1 MSITNAVKQKMISD
15 YISNPQGRAKL
26 AASMT
31 QPLRLRRDYLSVG
44 RKTFLVEQLP
54 DGALPIY
61 DKDPDVTAY
70 VVGEEGENILAVT
83 KPRRVIFPLFE
94 IASNPEIPL
103 TQIKE
108 RRFDLIERAQD
119 LARSQIQAAEDERV
133 FAVLDAIATNG
144 FDSIAGGEN
153 ADIPVVAPITG
164 AVLADA
170 FSLIERHDL
179 RVARV
184 FMNARDYADLRKFG
198 RDILDIETQRDLL
211 KTGLMGTLWGSQ
223 IIVSRLVPV
232 GTVYVCC
239 EPEMFGRIP
248 VRTEL
253 TVLSCRRPEGTHHRV
268 QLLREHRTGRLQPEG
283 SRPPDHHA
291 YLIRLNGPRTPDRI
305 FRSGV
310 SRFRMGIVAQRWGCR
325 CWLLSRE
332 RSVRGNP
339 PSVGNWP
346 KSWVLKWFQN
356 LCGTTRICRTSMRTP
371 TVGPSP
377 HRCSWLPIGSA
388 ATGTCLGSR
397 AGSCSTDSCSR
408 TACSPRCV
416 VTWAT

>member
-1 MSITNAVKQKMISD
+1 MIMSVPNSVKAKLIGD
-15 YISNPQGRAKL
+15 YLGSLAGRQKL

-31 QPLRLRRDYLSVG
+31 QPLRLRRDYMAVG

-70 VVGEEGENILAVT
+70 IVGEEGENIIAVT

-108 RRFDLIERAQD
+108 RRFDLIERAQE
-119 LARSQIQAAEDERV
+119 LARAQIQAAEDERV
-133 FAVLDAIATNG
+133 FAVLDAIATAG

-153 ADIPVVAPITG
+153 PDIPVVAPISG

-211 KTGLMGTLWGSQ
+211 KTGLMGTLWGAQ
-223 IIVSRLVPV
+223 VIVSRLVPV

-253 TVLSCRRPEGTHHRV
+253 TVLSADDPKA
-268 QLLREHRTGRLQPEG
+268 RTIGFSVFENIGLGAYNPRGLARLTIA
-283 SRPPDHHA
+283 R
-291 YLIRLNGPRTPDRI
+291 
-305 FRSGV
+305 
-310 SRFRMGIVAQRWGCR
+310 
-325 CWLLSRE
+325 
-332 RSVRGNP
+332 
-339 PSVGNWP
+339 
-346 KSWVLKWFQN
+346 
-356 LCGTTRICRTSMRTP
+356 
-371 TVGPSP
+371 
-377 HRCSWLPIGSA
+377 
-388 ATGTCLGSR
+388 
-397 AGSCSTDSCSR
+397 
-408 TACSPRCV
+408 
-416 VTWAT
+416 

>member
-1 MSITNAVKQKMISD
+1 MTTVNVSTAVKQKIISD
-15 YISNPQGRAKL
+15 YVKTASGRAKL

-31 QPLRLRRDYLSVG
+31 QPLRTRRDYMSVG

-70 VVGEEGENILAVT
+70 VVGEEGENILAIT

-119 LARSQIQAAEDERV
+119 LARAQIQAAEDERV
-133 FAVLDAIATNG
+133 FAVLDAIAVNG
-144 FDSIAGGEN
+144 FDSLPGGTN
-153 ADIPVVAPITG
+153 PDIPVIAPING

-170 FSLIERHDL
+170 FALIERHDL

-184 FMNARDYADLRKFG
+184 YMNARDYADVRKFG
-198 RDILDIETQRDLL
+198 RDILDIESQATLL
-211 KTGLMGTLWGSQ
+211 KTGLQATLWGSQ
-223 IIVSRLVPV
+223 IITSRLVPV

-253 TVLSCRRPEGTHHRV
+253 TVLSADDPKA
-268 QLLREHRTGRLQPEG
+268 RTIGFSVFENLGIGAYNPRGLARL
-283 SRPPDHHA
+283 
-291 YLIRLNGPRTPDRI
+291 T
-305 FRSGV
+305 V
-310 SRFRMGIVAQRWGCR
+310 
-325 CWLLSRE
+325 
-332 RSVRGNP
+332 
-339 PSVGNWP
+339 
-346 KSWVLKWFQN
+346 
-356 LCGTTRICRTSMRTP
+356 TR
-371 TVGPSP
+371 
-377 HRCSWLPIGSA
+377 
-388 ATGTCLGSR
+388 
-397 AGSCSTDSCSR
+397 
-408 TACSPRCV
+408 
-416 VTWAT
+416 

>member
-1 MSITNAVKQKMISD
+1 MTTVNVSTAVKQKIISD
-15 YISNPQGRAKL
+15 YVKTASGRAKL

-31 QPLRLRRDYLSVG
+31 QPLRTRRDYMSVG

-70 VVGEEGENILAVT
+70 VVGEEGENILAIT

-119 LARSQIQAAEDERV
+119 LARAQIQAAEDERV
-133 FAVLDAIATNG
+133 FAVLDAIAVNG
-144 FDSIAGGEN
+144 FDSLPGGTN
-153 ADIPVVAPITG
+153 PDIPVIAPING

-170 FSLIERHDL
+170 FALIERHDL

-184 FMNARDYADLRKFG
+184 YMNARDYADIRKFG
-198 RDILDIETQRDLL
+198 RDILDIESQATLL
-211 KTGLMGTLWGSQ
+211 KTGLQATLWGSQ
-223 IIVSRLVPV
+223 IITSRLVPV

-253 TVLSCRRPEGTHHRV
+253 TVLSADDPKA
-268 QLLREHRTGRLQPEG
+268 RTIGFSVFENLGIGAYNPRGLARL
-283 SRPPDHHA
+283 
-291 YLIRLNGPRTPDRI
+291 T
-305 FRSGV
+305 V
-310 SRFRMGIVAQRWGCR
+310 
-325 CWLLSRE
+325 
-332 RSVRGNP
+332 
-339 PSVGNWP
+339 
-346 KSWVLKWFQN
+346 
-356 LCGTTRICRTSMRTP
+356 TR
-371 TVGPSP
+371 
-377 HRCSWLPIGSA
+377 
-388 ATGTCLGSR
+388 
-397 AGSCSTDSCSR
+397 
-408 TACSPRCV
+408 
-416 VTWAT
+416 

>member
-1 MSITNAVKQKMISD
+1 MSNTVDNSVKSKIIAD
-15 YISNPQGRAKL
+15 YIKTPQGRAKL

-31 QPLRLRRDYLSVG
+31 QPLRLRRDYTSVG

-70 VVGEEGENILAVT
+70 VVGEEGQNILAIT

-119 LARSQIQAAEDERV
+119 LARAQIQAAEDERV
-133 FAVLDAIATNG
+133 FAILNAVAAQG
-144 FDSIAGGEN
+144 FDSLPGQTN
-153 ADIPVVAPITG
+153 ADIQVIAPLNG

-170 FSLIERHDL
+170 FALIERHDL

-184 FMNARDYADLRKFG
+184 FMNARDYADIRKFG
-198 RDILDIETQRDLL
+198 RDILDIESQAALL
-211 KTGLMGTLWGSQ
+211 KTGLQATLWGAQ
-223 IIVSRLVPV
+223 LITSRLVPV

-253 TVLSCRRPEGTHHRV
+253 TVLSADDPKA
-268 QLLREHRTGRLQPEG
+268 RTIGFSVFENLGIGAYNPRGLARL
-283 SRPPDHHA
+283 
-291 YLIRLNGPRTPDRI
+291 T
-305 FRSGV
+305 V
-310 SRFRMGIVAQRWGCR
+310 
-325 CWLLSRE
+325 
-332 RSVRGNP
+332 
-339 PSVGNWP
+339 
-346 KSWVLKWFQN
+346 
-356 LCGTTRICRTSMRTP
+356 TR
-371 TVGPSP
+371 
-377 HRCSWLPIGSA
+377 
-388 ATGTCLGSR
+388 
-397 AGSCSTDSCSR
+397 
-408 TACSPRCV
+408 
-416 VTWAT
+416 